1 MLYSNYKTARDKAW
15 QILIDCK
22 VDKLPVSTAALCEH
36 YGWVLADYQEG
47 KTATDLL
54 GLSSLTERTD
64 GFCTMTDHFTYIFY
78 NSVLPVGRQRF
89 TVAHEIGHLV
99 LGHVGRGRVTTINRE
114 PSPQDSQEETQ
125 ANQFA
130 ARLLAPACV
139 LHELGATTPE
149 AIQQVCGLS
158 LQAAEFRA
166 ARMQE
171 LEKRNRYY
179 TSPLERQ
186 VVEQFRSYISLAL
199 RR

>member
-47 KTATDLL
+47 KAAIDLL
-54 GLSSLTERTD
+54 GLSSLAERTD
-64 GFCTMTDHFTYIFY
+64 GFCAVTDHFTYIFY
-78 NSVLPVGRQRF
+78 NSGLPVGRQRF

-139 LHELGATTPE
+139 LHELGAVTPE
-149 AIQQVCGLS
+149 AIQQACGLS
-158 LQAAEFRA
+158 RQAAEFRA

-171 LEKRNRYY
+171 LERRNRYY

>member
-47 KTATDLL
+47 EAAIDLL

-78 NSVLPVGRQRF
+78 NSGLPVGRQRF
-89 TVAHEIGHLV
+89 TVAHEIGHLA

-114 PSPQDSQEETQ
+114 PHPKDSQEETQ

-139 LHELGATTPE
+139 LHELGAATPE

-158 LQAAEFRA
+158 RQAAEFRA

-179 TSPLERQ
+179 TSPLERK

>member
-15 QILIDCK
+15 KILIDCE

-47 KTATDLL
+47 KAAIDLL

-64 GFCTMTDHFTYIFY
+64 GFCTVTDHFTYIFY
-78 NSVLPVGRQRF
+78 NSSLPVGRQRF
-89 TVAHEIGHLV
+89 TVAHEIGHLA
-99 LGHVGRGRVTTINRE
+99 LGHVGQGRVTTINRE
-114 PSPQDSQEETQ
+114 PNSKDSQEETQ
-125 ANQFA
+125 ANQYA

-158 LQAAEFRA
+158 RQAAEFRA
-166 ARMQE
+166 RRMQE
-171 LEKRNRYY
+171 LERRDRYY

>member
-1 MLYSNYKTARDKAW
+1 MSYDDYKTARDMAW
-15 QILIDCK
+15 KFLLECGINS
-22 VDKLPVSTAALCEH
+22 LPVRPSVICEH

-47 KTATDLL
+47 EAAIDLL

-64 GFCTMTDHFTYIFY
+64 GFCAVTDHFTYIFY
-78 NSVLPVGRQRF
+78 NSGLPVGRQRF

-99 LGHVGRGRVTTINRE
+99 LGHVGQGRVTTINRE
-114 PSPQDSQEETQ
+114 PNPKDSQEETQ

-139 LHELGATTPE
+139 LHELGAITPE

-158 LQAAEFRA
+158 RQAAEFRA
-166 ARMQE
+166 RRMQE
-171 LEKRNRYY
+171 LERRNRYY

-186 VVEQFRSYISLAL
+186 VVGQFRSYISLAL
-199 RR
+199 KR

>member
-1 MLYSNYKTARDKAW
+1 MLYSDYKTARDKAW
-15 QILIDCK
+15 KILIDCE

-47 KTATDLL
+47 EAALDLL
-54 GLSSLTERTD
+54 GLSSLTKRTD
-64 GFCTMTDHFTYIFY
+64 GFCAVTDHFTYIFY
-78 NSVLPVGRQRF
+78 NSGLPVGRQRF
-89 TVAHEIGHLV
+89 TVAHEIGHLA
-99 LGHVGRGRVTTINRE
+99 LGHVGQGRVTTINRE
-114 PSPQDSQEETQ
+114 PNLKDSQEETQ
-125 ANQFA
+125 ANQIA

-158 LQAAEFRA
+158 RQAAEFRA
-166 ARMQE
+166 RRMQE
-171 LEKRNRYY
+171 LERRNRYY

>member
-47 KTATDLL
+47 KAAIDLL

-64 GFCTMTDHFTYIFY
+64 GFCTVTDHFTYIFY
-78 NSVLPVGRQRF
+78 NSGLPVGRQRF

-114 PSPQDSQEETQ
+114 PNPKDNQEETQ

-139 LHELGATTPE
+139 LHKLGATTPE
-149 AIQQVCGLS
+149 VIQQVCGLS
-158 LQAAEFRA
+158 HQAAEFRA
-166 ARMQE
+166 KRMQE
-171 LEKRNRYY
+171 LERRNRYY

>member
-47 KTATDLL
+47 KTAIDLL

-158 LQAAEFRA
+158 RQAAEFRA

-171 LEKRNRYY
+171 LERRNRYY

>member
-15 QILIDCK
+15 KILIDCE

-47 KTATDLL
+47 KAAIDLL

-64 GFCTMTDHFTYIFY
+64 GFCTVTDHFTYIFY
-78 NSVLPVGRQRF
+78 NSGLPVGRQRF
-89 TVAHEIGHLV
+89 TVAHEIGHLA
-99 LGHVGRGRVTTINRE
+99 LGHVGQGRVTTINRE
-114 PSPQDSQEETQ
+114 PNLKDSQEETQ

-149 AIQQVCGLS
+149 AIQRVCGLS
-158 LQAAEFRA
+158 RQAAEFRA
-166 ARMQE
+166 RRMQE
-171 LEKRNRYY
+171 LERRNRYY

>member
-15 QILIDCK
+15 KILINCK

-47 KTATDLL
+47 KATIDLL

-89 TVAHEIGHLV
+89 TVAHEIGHLA

-130 ARLLAPACV
+130 VRLLAPACV

-158 LQAAEFRA
+158 HQAAEFRA

-186 VVEQFRSYISLAL
+186 VVEQFRSYVSLAL

>member
-15 QILIDCK
+15 QILIDCN

-47 KTATDLL
+47 KAAIDLL

-64 GFCTMTDHFTYIFY
+64 GFCAVTDHFTYIFY

-89 TVAHEIGHLV
+89 TVAHEIGHLA
-99 LGHVGRGRVTTINRE
+99 LGHVGQGRVTTINRE
-114 PSPQDSQEETQ
+114 PNPKDSQEETQ

-139 LHELGATTPE
+139 LHELGATTPK

-158 LQAAEFRA
+158 RQAAEFRA
-166 ARMQE
+166 KRMQE
-171 LEKRNRYY
+171 LERRNRYY

-186 VVEQFRSYISLAL
+186 VVKQFRSYISLAL

>member
-1 MLYSNYKTARDKAW
+1 MSYDDYKTARDMAW
-15 QILIDCK
+15 KILLECGIDA
-22 VDKLPVSTAALCEH
+22 LPVRPSVICDH
-36 YGWVLADYQEG
+36 YGWVLADYHTG
-47 KTATDLL
+47 ASSIALL
-54 GLSSLTERTD
+54 GLEELTKQTD
-64 GFCTMTDHFTYIFY
+64 GFCAVTDHFTYIFC
-78 NSVLPVGRQRF
+78 NGALPVGRQRF
-89 TVAHEIGHLV
+89 TVAHEIGHLA
-99 LGHVGRGRVTTINRE
+99 LGHVGQGRVTTINRE
-114 PSPQDSQEETQ
+114 PNPKDSQEETQ

-158 LQAAEFRA
+158 RQAAEFRA
-166 ARMQE
+166 RRMQE
-171 LEKRNRYY
+171 LERRNRYY

>member
-1 MLYSNYKTARDKAW
+1 MSYDDYKTARDMAW
-15 QILIDCK
+15 KFLLECGINS
-22 VDKLPVSTAALCEH
+22 LPVRPSVICEH

-47 KTATDLL
+47 EAAIDLL

-64 GFCTMTDHFTYIFY
+64 GFCAVTDHFTYIFY
-78 NSVLPVGRQRF
+78 NSGLPVGRQRF

-99 LGHVGRGRVTTINRE
+99 LGHVGQGRVTTINRE
-114 PSPQDSQEETQ
+114 PNPKDSQAETQ

-139 LHELGATTPE
+139 LHELGAITPE

-158 LQAAEFRA
+158 RQAAEFRA
-166 ARMQE
+166 RRMQE
-171 LEKRNRYY
+171 LERRNRYY

-199 RR
+199 KR

>member
-15 QILIDCK
+15 KILIDCK

-47 KTATDLL
+47 KAAIDLL

-64 GFCTMTDHFTYIFY
+64 GFCAVTDHFTYIFY
-78 NSVLPVGRQRF
+78 SSGLPVGRQRF
-89 TVAHEIGHLV
+89 TVAHEIGHLA

-114 PSPQDSQEETQ
+114 PNPKDSQEETQ

-139 LHELGATTPE
+139 LHELGAVTPE

-158 LQAAEFRA
+158 RQAAEFRA
-166 ARMQE
+166 RRMQE
-171 LEKRNRYY
+171 LERRNRYY

>member
-15 QILIDCK
+15 KILIDCE

-47 KTATDLL
+47 KAAIDLL

-64 GFCTMTDHFTYIFY
+64 GFCTVTDHFTYIFY
-78 NSVLPVGRQRF
+78 NSSLPVGRQRF
-89 TVAHEIGHLV
+89 TVAHEIGHLA
-99 LGHVGRGRVTTINRE
+99 LGHVGQGRVTTINRE
-114 PSPQDSQEETQ
+114 PNSKDSQEETQ

-158 LQAAEFRA
+158 RQAAEFRA
-166 ARMQE
+166 RRMQE
-171 LEKRNRYY
+171 LERRDRYY

>member
-15 QILIDCK
+15 KILIDCE

-47 KTATDLL
+47 EAAIDLL

-64 GFCTMTDHFTYIFY
+64 GFCTVTDHFPYIFY
-78 NSVLPVGRQRF
+78 NSGLPVGRQRF
-89 TVAHEIGHLV
+89 TVAHEIGHLS
-99 LGHVGRGRVTTINRE
+99 LGHVGQGRVTTINRE
-114 PSPQDSQEETQ
+114 PNLKDSQEETQ

-149 AIQQVCGLS
+149 AIQRVCGLS
-158 LQAAEFRA
+158 RQAAEFRA
-166 ARMQE
+166 RRMQE
-171 LEKRNRYY
+171 LERRNRYY

>member
-1 MLYSNYKTARDKAW
+1 MSYDDYKTARDMAW
-15 QILIDCK
+15 KFLLECGINS
-22 VDKLPVSTAALCEH
+22 LPVRPSVICEH

-47 KTATDLL
+47 EAAIDLL

-64 GFCTMTDHFTYIFY
+64 GFCAVTDHFTYIFY
-78 NSVLPVGRQRF
+78 NSGLPVGRQRF

-99 LGHVGRGRVTTINRE
+99 LGHVGQGRVTTINRE
-114 PSPQDSQEETQ
+114 PNPKDSQEETQ

-139 LHELGATTPE
+139 LHELGAITPE

-158 LQAAEFRA
+158 RQAAEFRA
-166 ARMQE
+166 RRMQE
-171 LEKRNRYY
+171 LERRNRYY

-199 RR
+199 KR

>member
-47 KTATDLL
+47 KAAIDLL

-64 GFCTMTDHFTYIFY
+64 GFCTVTDHFTYIFY
-78 NSVLPVGRQRF
+78 NSGLPVGRQRF
-89 TVAHEIGHLV
+89 TVAHEIGHLA
-99 LGHVGRGRVTTINRE
+99 LGHVGQGRVTTINRE
-114 PSPQDSQEETQ
+114 PNPKDSQEETQ

-158 LQAAEFRA
+158 RQAAEFRA
-166 ARMQE
+166 KRMQE
-171 LEKRNRYY
+171 LERRNRYY
-179 TSPLERQ
+179 TSPLERK
-186 VVEQFRSYISLAL
+186 VVEQFSSYISLAL
-199 RR
+199 RG

>member
-15 QILIDCK
+15 QILIDCN

-47 KTATDLL
+47 KTAIDLL
-54 GLSSLTERTD
+54 GLSSLTEGTD

-78 NSVLPVGRQRF
+78 NSGLPVGRQRF

-114 PSPQDSQEETQ
+114 PSPQGSQEETQ

-149 AIQQVCGLS
+149 AIQRVCGLS
-158 LQAAEFRA
+158 RQAAEFRA

-199 RR
+199 RG

>member
-15 QILIDCK
+15 KILIDCK

-47 KTATDLL
+47 KAAIDLL
-54 GLSSLTERTD
+54 GLSSLT
-64 GFCTMTDHFTYIFY
+64 DHFTYIFY
-78 NSVLPVGRQRF
+78 SSGLPVGRQRF
-89 TVAHEIGHLV
+89 TVAHEIGHLA
-99 LGHVGRGRVTTINRE
+99 LGHVGQGRVTTINRE
-114 PSPQDSQEETQ
+114 PNPKDSQEETQ

-158 LQAAEFRA
+158 RQAAGFRA
-166 ARMQE
+166 RRMQE
-171 LEKRNRYY
+171 LERRNRYY

>member
-15 QILIDCK
+15 KILIDCK
-22 VDKLPVSTAALCEH
+22 VCELPVSTAALCER

-47 KTATDLL
+47 NATIELL
-54 GLSSLTERTD
+54 GLSGLTERTD
-64 GFCTMTDHFTYIFY
+64 GFCTVTDHFTYIFY
-78 NSVLPVGRQRF
+78 DSSLPVGRQRF
-89 TVAHEIGHLV
+89 TIAHEIGHLV
-99 LGHVGRGRVTTINRE
+99 LGHVGRGNVTTINRE
-114 PSPQDSQEETQ
+114 PNPKDSQEETQ

-139 LHELGATTPE
+139 LHELGAVTPE

-158 LQAAEFRA
+158 RQAAEFRA
-166 ARMQE
+166 RRMQE
-171 LEKRNRYY
+171 LERRNRYY